1 MLIKKYI
8 HNNVEY
14 IFILLILEEDYGQD
28 ISLRFYNQNNEAD
41 KYLKKH

>member
-14 IFILLILEEDYGQD
+14 ISILLILEEDYVQD
-28 ISLRFYNQNNEAD
+28 ISLGFYNQNNEAE